1 MARELRPVRLVAL
14 LLIAWLLPTM
24 GGHDVATSAEDVT
37 HRTVVREITI
47 TAARYAF
54 TPARVEVDKG
64 DIVRLTVI
72 AQDIPYGFNIDEY
85 RIAKR
90 VSPGRSI
97 TVEFVADCVGRFEF
111 YCGMTA
117 DKRCR
122 EMRGE
127 LIVH

>member
-1 MARELRPVRLVAL
+1 MAREFRRVRLVAL
-14 LLIAWLLPTM
+14 LLIAWLLPMM
-24 GGHDVATSAEDVT
+24 GGHDIAVAQDTAR
-37 HRTVVREITI
+37 RTVMREITI
-47 TAARYAF
+47 TAARYTF
-54 TPARVEVDKG
+54 TPARIEVDKG

-72 AQDIPYGFNIDEY
+72 AQDIPYGFTIDEY

-90 VSPGRSI
+90 VSPGRNI

-127 LIVH
+127 FIVH

>member
-1 MARELRPVRLVAL
+1 MARELRRLRLVPL
-14 LLIAWLLPTM
+14 FLIAWLLPTM
-24 GGHDVATSAEDVT
+24 GGHDLAAAQDVA
-37 HRTVVREITI
+37 HRAVVWEITI
-47 TAARYAF
+47 RAVQYSF
-54 TPARVEVDKG
+54 TPARVEVEKG

-72 AQDIPYGFNIDEY
+72 AEDIPYGFTIDEY

-97 TVEFVADCVGRFEF
+97 TVEFVADCIGRFEF

-127 LIVH
+127 LIVR